1 MWGGAANPFYGA
13 RIYVPKPPVA
23 YKIVTSLTYY
33 PSIDS
38 ATQFTPGLQMFGDG
52 SMSTKIVYAP
62 TTAGTTLLDINLNTG
77 TPDQARFLHTV
88 RIEGMQITQ
97 ASNSVAGVTAI
108 SIRHAYNVL
117 LEDVFVFGFNGTGLK
132 VLCQNGDVDGSN
144 QIHLRLCRFFGCQTW
159 GVNIDS
165 QGAHNEISFL
175 VMDNCFI
182 SQCGANGNIYSA
194 KLDSAFQT
202 GTTVQTTAP
211 SPPPGITGG
220 TYCTLVGP
228 YGTERAVVA
237 SLSGSVITFTT
248 TLTFGS
254 YSYFTF
260 PPSIPSRPIP
270 SGGMRYRGQN
280 FSLRAT
286 AFAENT
292 NVGLYIFVDSGDTP
306 GAVSVLGRLDN
317 VNFENNSNKHL
328 IVEGMDGLAM
338 NNCRIV
344 NSSFEANTGIF
355 LDSHGSITQFVC
367 DNLLVK
373 QTGKNFAIKMFDMAG
388 TNVYFSHVRN
398 TVWAIW
404 DHAANPYLI
413 KFTPDFLQNIVRL
426 ELWDDGFKYPYP
438 EHTVLASIPPPT
450 TSVDTYIPDVSQYK
464 THHVTVTDTSDISYI
479 GNPIA
484 GGYADGKEMILTI
497 INGSA
502 GEIRVALNN
511 YFLHHG
517 YVSPPPVST
526 SSPGTNRTSALF
538 TLDLQSSVIG
548 WVQVGSWS
556 LGRRSLQEAVLAYS
570 GAPFI
575 PNIQDF
581 LITRV
586 LVPYIYGSISPPYF
600 GLNGSIEKGPFSF
613 ILTVKNTRT
622 DSTPLVITMDSV
634 YQFQGHTS
642 NNPSPTM
649 GKQVSAE
656 FNYDNIN
663 AIWMQMADWA

>member
-1 MWGGAANPFYGA
+1 MQQK
-13 RIYVPKPPVA
+13 IYVPKPPVA
-23 YKIVTSLTYY
+23 YRIVSGLKYFPT
-33 PSIDS
+33 IDT

-52 SMSTKIVYAP
+52 SMSTKIVFDPASNTDP
-62 TTAGTTLLDINLNTG
+62 LLSIDIDTG
-77 TPDQARFLHTV
+77 SSDQPKFLHTV
-88 RIEGMQITQ
+88 RLEGMQITQ
-97 ASNSVAGVTAI
+97 ASNSVSGVTAI

-117 LEDVFVFGFNGTGLK
+117 LEDIFVFGVNGTGLK

-159 GVNIDS
+159 GVNVDS
-165 QGAHNEISFL
+165 QGVHNEISFL

-182 SQCGANGNIYSA
+182 SQCGANGNVYSA
-194 KLDSAFQT
+194 GLVSASQT
-202 GTTVQTTAP
+202 GTTVTTSGSVP
-211 SPPPGITGG
+211 TGIAIN

-228 YGTERAVVA
+228 YGTERAKVA
-237 SLSGSVITFTT
+237 SISGSVITFTT
-248 TLTFGS
+248 TLLFGS
-254 YSYFTF
+254 YSFLTF
-260 PPSIPSRPIP
+260 PPSIPTQPIP

-280 FSLRAT
+280 ISLRAT

-292 NVGLYIFVDSGDTP
+292 NVGLYIFVNSGESP

-344 NSSFEANTGIF
+344 NSAFEANTGIF

-373 QTGKNFAIKMFDMAG
+373 QTGRNFVITMFDGAG
-388 TNVYFSHVRN
+388 TNAYFAHVRN

-404 DHAANPYLI
+404 SLTDSPQLV
-413 KFTPDFLQNIVRL
+413 KFSTWFLQNVTRPEI
-426 ELWDDGFKYPYP
+426 WDDGFKYPYP

-450 TSVDTYIPDVSQYK
+450 TSGDTYIPDVSQFK
-464 THHVTVTDTSDISYI
+464 THYVTINTTSGISYI
-479 GNPIA
+479 GNPTS

-497 INGSA
+497 INGTS

-511 YFLHHG
+511 YILNHG
-517 YVSPPPVST
+517 YVNPPPVST
-526 SSPGTNRTSALF
+526 TSPGTNRTSALF

-581 LITRV
+581 LAIRL

-600 GLNGSIEKGPFSF
+600 GLNGSSEKGPFSF
-613 ILTVKNTRT
+613 ILIVSNTRT
-622 DSTPLVITMDSV
+622 DSTPLVITMDSI

-642 NNPSPTM
+642 NNPSPTA
-649 GKQVSAE
+649 GQQVSAE
-656 FNYDNIN
+656 FQFDNIN
-663 AIWMQMADWA
+663 NVWIQMADWA